1 MGTILLHKHFSP
13 LDILVKNFFQKE
25 EEFQT
30 PSNRIINHPLDIFED
45 KKGIHFHIACTG
57 LKKSQVDVNV
67 EGDILK
73 VSYSKSSLPK
83 TEDLHFYHS
92 GIAKRSFDLGWK
104 IARRFD
110 LSKIQAT
117 MKDGLLKLFIPLTP
131 DSLPKSVSIK

>member
-13 LDILVKNFFQKE
+13 LDILVKNFFQTE

-30 PSNRIINHPLDIFED
+30 PNNRIINHPLDIFED
-45 KKGIHFHIACTG
+45 KKGLHFHIACTG
-57 LKKSQVDVNV
+57 LNKKQVDVNV
-67 EGDILK
+67 EHDILK
-73 VSYSKSSLPK
+73 VSYKKESTKLVDK
-83 TEDLHFYHS
+83 HVHYS

-110 LSKIQAT
+110 LSKIEAS

-131 DSLPKSVSIK
+131 ENKPKTVSIK

>member
-13 LDILVKNFFQKE
+13 LDILVKNFFQTE

-30 PSNRIINHPLDIFED
+30 PNNRIINHPLDIFED
-45 KKGIHFHIACTG
+45 KKGIHFHIACAG

-104 IARRFD
+104 IARRFN
-110 LSKIQAT
+110 LSEIEAS

-131 DSLPKSVSIK
+131 ENKPKSVSIK

>member
-13 LDILVKNFFQKE
+13 LDILVKNFFQTE
-25 EEFQT
+25 DEFQT
-30 PSNRIINHPLDIFED
+30 PNNRIINHPLDIFED

-73 VSYSKSSLPK
+73 VSYSKSSLDK

-104 IARRFD
+104 IARRFA
-110 LSKIQAT
+110 LSEIQAT

-131 DSLPKSVSIK
+131 DSLPKTVSIK